1 MCGNPARRTGTEQET
16 DEKDSSS
23 IERVFISDRLQD
35 SLENFLYLIDTSDV
49 FMVCLKP
56 GVYRISEDS
65 SHRKDVVT
73 ISFWVDN
80 KDTNVIFAGRH
91 EISAPINVSTGTWIY
106 NETAVGAKY
115 VNKTIIAVNS
125 NVDIYLD
132 SILDSVFL
140 QGLSLELYEKIKSYM
155 MDVTGGVVPYI
166 KSYIINGDSLRLEFS
181 NEKDMTSIDTVVHK
195 DNHTNYKINTNG
207 ACIRYPP
214 TSTTVRRKIL

>member
-1 MCGNPARRTGTEQET
+1 M
-16 DEKDSSS
+16 
-23 IERVFISDRLQD
+23 FISDRLQD
-35 SLENFLYLIDTSDV
+35 SLENFLKLVDTSDV

-56 GVYRISEDS
+56 GVYRNSEDT

-91 EISAPINVSTGTWIY
+91 EISAPINVGTGAWIY
-106 NETAVGAKY
+106 NETVVGAKY

-125 NVDIYLD
+125 NVDISLD

-140 QGLSLELYEKIKSYM
+140 QGLSLELYEKRKSYAL
-155 MDVTGGVVPYI
+155 DVTGGIVPYL

-181 NEKDMTSIDTVVHK
+181 NEKNMACLDTVVHNNK
-195 DNHTNYKINTNG
+195 RAGYK
-207 ACIRYPP
+207 
-214 TSTTVRRKIL
+214 L